1 MSYDLRKNIKGDN
14 CSLSQCQYPVK
25 CRSETNKTNS
35 NKGQNESDKER
46 NELSKEDN
54 WLDTSRKE
62 FNIAENVLNTREEES
77 KHELFIGLITAMSI
91 IFIVTSPIF
100 CCLKCRRS
108 VTETC
113 DIEGNGV
120 DDAERGLDNQD
131 ATATVDGSI
140 INPNLIKFNS
150 MIQENALEAVV
161 DDIEEFA
168 IIEVINVEIELA
180 TVDDLTSSD
189 KVEIQ

>member
-1 MSYDLRKNIKGDN
+1 
-14 CSLSQCQYPVK
+14 
-25 CRSETNKTNS
+25 
-35 NKGQNESDKER
+35 
-46 NELSKEDN
+46 
-54 WLDTSRKE
+54 
-62 FNIAENVLNTREEES
+62 
-77 KHELFIGLITAMSI
+77 MSI

-140 INPNLIKFNS
+140 IHRDLIKFNS
-150 MIQENALEAVV
+150 MIQENELEGAV
-161 DDIEEFA
+161 DDREEF
-168 IIEVINVEIELA
+168 VIVKVIKAEI
-180 TVDDLTSSD
+180 
-189 KVEIQ
+189 